1 MTSKAGSTRLQPV
14 PRPGVMDA
22 PIYVPGTHLDE
33 ADGNVAILSANENP
47 AGASASAIKATA
59 DAARGLHRYPDGGS
73 VALRKALGELHGLD
87 PERIICG
94 AGSDELITFL
104 IRAYAGPGDEV
115 LYSEHGFAMYRI
127 TALTVGAT
135 PVAAPETDLR
145 TDVESILSMVSPA
158 TKLVFI
164 ANPNNPTGSYLSRDE
179 VAEIA
184 KRLPGNV
191 ILALDAAY
199 AEYVSRNDYSAGE
212 DLVDQYPNVVMLRTF
227 SKIYGLAALRL
238 GWAFGQADVIGAMNR
253 LRSPFNVNAAAQ
265 AAGLAAVRDQAFIE
279 KSRTENDRWLA
290 WLSAQLSDMGLHV
303 PPSVGNFVLAGF
315 ADEDTANRAAA
326 FLESRGVVP
335 RKVGSYHL
343 PTYLRITVGLER
355 ECHMLVDALRDFMTP
370 EAQT

>member
-1 MTSKAGSTRLQPV
+1 MTDKTSSPGLKPV

-22 PIYVPGTHLDE
+22 PLYVPGTHIDE
-33 ADGNVAILSANENP
+33 SGGNVAILSANENP
-47 AGASASAIKATA
+47 AGASRSAGVAATE
-59 DAARGLHRYPDGGS
+59 AAGGLHRYPDGGS
-73 VALRKALGELHGLD
+73 VALRDALGELHGLD

-115 LYSEHGFAMYRI
+115 LYSKHGFAMYRI
-127 TALTVGAT
+127 NALTVGAT

-145 TDVESILSMVSPA
+145 TDVASILSMVSPA

-164 ANPNNPTGSYLSRDE
+164 ANPNNPTGSYLARGE

-184 KRLPGNV
+184 RNLPGNV

-238 GWAFGQADVIGAMNR
+238 GWAYGQPDVIGAMNR
-253 LRSPFNVNAAAQ
+253 LRGPFNVNAPAQ
-265 AAGLAAVRDQAFIE
+265 LAGLAAVRDQAFVE
-279 KSRTENDRWLA
+279 KSKADNEHWLA
-290 WLSAQLSDMGLHV
+290 WMTQKLTEMGLQV

-315 ADEDTANRAAA
+315 ADEDTANRAAT
-326 FLESRGVVP
+326 FLEARGVVP
-335 RKVGSYHL
+335 RKVGGYHL

-355 ECHMLVDALRDFMTP
+355 ECHMLVDGLRVFLSKETDS
-370 EAQT
+370 

>member
-1 MTSKAGSTRLQPV
+1 MTPPRLMPV

-33 ADGNVAILSANENP
+33 TGGDVAILSANENP
-47 AGASASAIKATA
+47 AGASP
-59 DAARGLHRYPDGGS
+59 AAGEAVSQAVRGLHRYPDGGS
-73 VALRKALGELHGLD
+73 VDLRKALGELHGLN

-145 TDVESILSMVSPA
+145 TDVEAVLSMVSPA

-179 VAEIA
+179 VADLA

-199 AEYVSRNDYSAGE
+199 AEYVSRNDYGAGE
-212 DLVDQYPNVVMLRTF
+212 DIVDQHPNVVMLRTF

-238 GWAFGQADVIGAMNR
+238 GWAYGQEDVIGAMNR

-265 AAGLAAVRDQAFIE
+265 TAGLAAVRDQAFVE
-279 KSRTENDRWLA
+279 RSRTDNERWLG
-290 WLSAQLSDMGLHV
+290 WMSDRLTELGLHV

-315 ADEDTANRAAA
+315 ADEETANRAAA
-326 FLESRGVVP
+326 YLESRGVVP
-335 RKVGSYHL
+335 RKVGSYRL
-343 PTYLRITVGLER
+343 PTYLRITIGLER
-355 ECHMLVDALRDFMTP
+355 ECHMLVDALRDFMAS
-370 EAQT
+370 EASA

>member
-1 MTSKAGSTRLQPV
+1 MSTGDNPTRMKPV

-22 PIYVPGTHLDE
+22 PLYVPGTHLDE
-33 ADGNVAILSANENP
+33 SNGDVAILSANENP
-47 AGASASAIKATA
+47 AGASPDASKAASEAA
-59 DAARGLHRYPDGGS
+59 DGLHRYPDGGS
-73 VALRKALGELHGLD
+73 VALRQALGELHGLD

-115 LYSEHGFAMYRI
+115 LYSKHGFAMYRI

-145 TDVESILSMVSPA
+145 TDVASILSMVSPA

-164 ANPNNPTGSYLSRDE
+164 ANPNNPTGSYLSRGE
-179 VAEIA
+179 VEELAG
-184 KRLPGNV
+184 KLPGNV
-191 ILALDAAY
+191 ILVLDAAY
-199 AEYVSRNDYSAGE
+199 AEYVSRNDYSAGAE
-212 DLVDQYPNVVMLRTF
+212 LVDRYPNVVMLRTF

-238 GWAFGQADVIGAMNR
+238 GWGYAQPDVINAMNR
-253 LRSPFNVNAAAQ
+253 LRSPFNVNVPAQ
-265 AAGLAAVRDQAFIE
+265 LAGLAAVRDQAFVE
-279 KSRTENDRWLA
+279 KSKADNEKWLG
-290 WLSAQLSDMGLHV
+290 WMSEQLIALGLHV

-315 ADEDTANRAAA
+315 ADEETANRAAA
-326 FLESRGVVP
+326 FLEARGIVP

-355 ECHMLVDALRDFMTP
+355 ECHMLVDGMKAFMAK
-370 EAQT
+370 EKLG